1 MKSRSAYPWFF
12 FFRTVQLSFFVF
24 FPVLVAIAII
34 DKSVFLRIL
43 PLALLGQAVFIGLF
57 YRTTRPLGTILSK
70 VQKFRG
76 DLPLDTNIRLLYQ
89 KDEWSKIE
97 TALNDADS
105 KLREQINQTKVENE
119 KIAAILESIYDSIVA
134 IDPFESLLFSN
145 SHFRKSFV
153 SEKEVGIIPKLWH
166 VFSDEE
172 VLDCFR
178 KVLGNGQP
186 SSFKTLNHKNRYYD
200 LTVTPLRG
208 ADGKVI
214 GALGVFH
221 DVTDFKLTEQMR
233 VDFVANVSHEIRTPL
248 TSIKGYSQ
256 VLVANKSKFPEEFEN
271 FLVKIVSNTER
282 MIALFNDLLNLSVI
296 ESKELS
302 AAEDVDLKS
311 TMGVI
316 TPNIKT
322 NYPEKKIQFKK
333 DFEVETVFGDPRL
346 IEMVLTN
353 LIDNACKYSGEDI
366 EITVSSRESAGKT
379 ILKVQDNGP
388 GIDKEHLPR
397 IFERFY
403 RVDSS
408 REAKRGTGLGL
419 SIVKHIIQKHDG
431 RIWAESEGTGK
442 GTTFVIE
449 LPSEQVLKLH
459 TVD

>member
-1 MKSRSAYPWFF
+1 MKSRSSYPWFF
-12 FFRTVQLSFFVF
+12 FLRTIQLSLFIL
-24 FPVLVAIAII
+24 FPVLVAVAII
-34 DKSVFLRIL
+34 DDSVFLRIL
-43 PLALLGQAVFIGLF
+43 PLALIGQVIFIFLF

-76 DLPLDTNIRLLYQ
+76 DSPLDQDIRLLYQ

-105 KLREQINQTKVENE
+105 KLQDQIIQSKVENE
-119 KIAAILESIYDSIVA
+119 KTGAILESIYDAIVA
-134 IDPFESLLFSN
+134 IDPFETLLFSN
-145 SHFRKSFV
+145 TNFRKNFIAD
-153 SEKEVGIIPKLWH
+153 KESGIIPKLWH
-166 VFSDEE
+166 VFSHEE
-172 VLDCFR
+172 ILDTFR
-178 KVLGNGQP
+178 NVLGNGLP
-186 SSFKTLNHKNRYYD
+186 KTQKALAHKNRYYD

-208 ADGKVI
+208 IDGKVI

-256 VLVANKSKFPEEFEN
+256 VLVANKSKFPEEFES
-271 FLVKIVSNTER
+271 FLTKIVANTER

-296 ESKELS
+296 ESKELTS
-302 AAEDVDLKS
+302 QEDVDLSS

-322 NYPEKKIQFKK
+322 NYPEKKIQFVK
-333 DFEVETVFGDPRL
+333 DFEVPTVFGDPRL

-353 LIDNACKYSGEDI
+353 LIDNACKYSGDEI
-366 EITVSSRESAGKT
+366 QITVSSRESAGKT
-379 ILKVQDNGP
+379 ILTVKDNGP
-388 GIDKEHLPR
+388 GIPKEHLAR

-419 SIVKHIIQKHDG
+419 SIVKHIIMKHDG
-431 RIWAESEGTGK
+431 RIWAESEGPGK
-442 GTTFVIE
+442 GTTFVVE
-449 LPSEQVLKLH
+449 LPSKQVLNLH